1 MTKAL
6 KINKSTE
13 EGLLEF
19 IKFLLENKKIKGFF
33 SLKKIDE
40 KGIVAYSLITD
51 IKDLKDTVPF
61 YPIMP
66 VNAGKL
72 LSRFTLKGAPD
83 GLVAAVVKPC
93 ELRGFI
99 ELIKREQ
106 GSFDNLLII
115 SSTCGGVYPTKFQ
128 VDDQLEKNLSNYW
141 DSVKNCDVINNT
153 RPICRSCEEFLP
165 YSADITVDLIGNS
178 NLDKQC
184 VMYLNSKQ
192 GEEIAK
198 FFEGNISDKNIDN
211 KKLDELRNKRGIEKK
226 KLFDE
231 IDKKMSGI
239 DGLIDIFGKCISCH
253 GCMRVCPICYCTLCE
268 FESSDVEYKPS
279 NYESELKK
287 RKGVRVPPGTVFF
300 HVGRMLHMGMSC
312 VACGACDDVCPVD
325 IPVSMIFK
333 KVGESIQKMF
343 DYLPGKNVDD
353 DIPLLTFEKNE
364 FIEVEE

>member
-6 KINKSTE
+6 KINKNVE
-13 EGLLEF
+13 EGLQEF

-40 KGIVAYSLITD
+40 KGRVSYSLITD
-51 IKDLKDTVPF
+51 INDLKDTVPF
-61 YPIMP
+61 FPLMP

-72 LSRFTLKGAPD
+72 LSRFTLRGSPD
-83 GLVAAVVKPC
+83 ELVAAVVRPC

-106 GSFDNLLII
+106 GGLDNLLII
-115 SSTCGGVYPTKFQ
+115 SSTCGGVFPTNFQ
-128 VDDQLEKNLSNYW
+128 VDDKVEKNLLNYW
-141 DSVKNCDVINNT
+141 NSVKNGEIINNT
-153 RPICRSCEEFLP
+153 RPTCRSCEDFSP
-165 YSADITVDLIGNS
+165 YLADITVDIFGNS
-178 NLDKQC
+178 DLDKQC
-184 VMYLNSKQ
+184 VMYLNSKK

-198 FFEGNISDKNIDN
+198 SFDGVLLDINIDN
-211 KKLDELRNKRGIEKK
+211 KKLEQLRNKRASEKK
-226 KLFDE
+226 NLFEE
-231 IDKKMSGI
+231 IDKKIKGI
-239 DGLIDIFGKCISCH
+239 DGLIDVFGKCISCH

-287 RKGVRVPPGTVFF
+287 RKGIRVPPGTVFF
-300 HVGRMLHMGMSC
+300 HLGRMLHMGVSC

-325 IPVSMIFK
+325 IPVSMMFK
-333 KVGESIQKMF
+333 KIGESIQKMF
-343 DYLPGKNVDD
+343 DYLPGRAIDE
-353 DIPLLTFEKNE
+353 DIPLVTFEKNE